1 MRKKYIPIPYEV
13 FPREREVIDG
23 TNCLAF
29 AMGIYEPKWG
39 AERKQYNLEMGIP
52 IEKAFLKKVRE
63 LGFDTKKFKR
73 IKTEDEEKWAGY
85 VIRVYAFVKL
95 KLEDGTITD
104 DFHVIRREP
113 NGKWFHK
120 PGYGYYQ
127 RRVSIE
133 DWIIILRQYDNGFV
147 SFAIEVWKKRSEYC
161 AFFKIYLQIQLKN
174 I

>member
-1 MRKKYIPIPYEV
+1 MHKKYIPIPYEA
-13 FPREREVIDG
+13 FPREREVVDG

-29 AMGIYEPKWG
+29 VLGLYEPKWG
-39 AERKQYNLEMGIP
+39 AERDEYNLDISMP

-63 LGFDTKKFKR
+63 LGFDTKKFKK
-73 IKTEDEEKWAGY
+73 IKTEDETKVTGY
-85 VIRVYAFVKL
+85 VIRVYDFVNIKL
-95 KLEDGTITD
+95 NDGTITE

-133 DWIIILRQYDNGFV
+133 DWIIILRQYGKRCV
-147 SFAIEVWKKRSEYC
+147 SFAMEV
-161 AFFKIYLQIQLKN
+161 
-174 I
+174 